1 MGRDARCFLDTRSY
15 LRAESGR
22 RQPRLITQVFPGL
35 VLIAGRTGAGMGHLE
50 GEKMCYLADV
60 PSLAAS

>member
-1 MGRDARCFLDTRSY
+1 MAFLDARSY
-15 LRAESGR
+15 LRAKCGR
-22 RQPRLITQVFPGL
+22 RQPRLITQVLLNL
-35 VLIAGRTGAGMGHLE
+35 VLIADRTDAGMGHLE